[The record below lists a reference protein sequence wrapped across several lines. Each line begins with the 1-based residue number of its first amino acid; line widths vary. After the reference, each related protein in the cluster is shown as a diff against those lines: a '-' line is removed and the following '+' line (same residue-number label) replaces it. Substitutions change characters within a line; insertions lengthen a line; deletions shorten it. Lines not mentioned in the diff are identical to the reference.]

1 MNGKMIIKLTLNE
14 ATDPD
19 LYAHLAK
26 FDNAR
31 LRAGVLKAAA
41 GASVRGERLHAVS
54 TAHDRAAPAA
64 PFVTGVPPIQ
74 ETAMAEQRRGLV
86 RSPPNLATEPVQQKA
101 PSRELTNGASIDPSV
116 RRWNSDAIGEQ
127 FADF

>member
-1 MNGKMIIKLTLNE
+1 MIIKLTLNE

-41 GASVRGERLHAVS
+41 GASVRGERLHAVP
-54 TAHDRAAPAA
+54 TAQDRAAPAL
-64 PFVTGVPPIQ
+64 PFVTGMPPIP
-74 ETAMAEQRRGLV
+74 ETAMGEQRRRDLV
-86 RSPPNLATEPVQQKA
+86 RSSPDLATEPVQQKA
-101 PSRELTNGASIDPSV
+101 PSRELTNGASIDPAV